1 MSRNKMT
8 VVNKLVV
15 YGCLFLLLM
24 FVSFPFIWMFITSFK
39 PNDEILT
46 GGLRILPTKF
56 TFQHYRDV
64 FEYGNLGTYFRNS
77 VVVAASTVSLSFLA
91 VIPGAYATSKLRL
104 RGSHIISRSVLIFQ
118 MMPGVLL
125 LIPLYILLRQFNLIN
140 THWAL
145 ILSYS
150 TFTIPFCFLLA
161 KSYFNGLPDEL
172 FEAAFVDGCTSWQAF
187 IKVGIPMA
195 APGLMVTSVY
205 AFLLAWNDFMFANTF
220 VNSDHLR
227 TLPSGIVNMQ
237 TSWGVQWGQMTAAS
251 TVTVLPVFLVF
262 MIANKYII
270 EGLTAGAVKG

>member
-1 MSRNKMT
+1 
-8 VVNKLVV
+8 
-15 YGCLFLLLM
+15 
-24 FVSFPFIWMFITSFK
+24 
-39 PNDEILT
+39 
-46 GGLRILPTKF
+46 
-56 TFQHYRDV
+56 
-64 FEYGNLGTYFRNS
+64 
-77 VVVAASTVSLSFLA
+77 
-91 VIPGAYATSKLRL
+91 
-104 RGSHIISRSVLIFQ
+104 